1 MRKVTPYLRNQDGLV
16 HVVLIIL
23 CDHTVMSQEH

>member
-16 HVVLIIL
+16 HVLLIIL
-23 CDHTVMSQEH
+23 CDHSDESGT